1 MNFDHV
7 LTKYRAESLNTRSQG
22 DKFERLMQRYLQTDP
37 IYSNKLDKVWLWN
50 EFPFRSHF
58 GGNDTGIDLVAV
70 TFSGEY
76 WAIQC
81 KFFAESAT
89 MDKGHVDSFLATS
102 GRTFKDEDFLTRGFS
117 HRLWISTTNNWGN
130 NAWQAIQ
137 NQVPAVNRI
146 GLSDLRSAQVDW
158 KKLEGEVHG
167 NAARLAVKSLFDHQK
182 FAVEKSHE
190 HFKTNDRG
198 KLVMACGTGKT
209 FTSLR
214 IAEKETDGKGFILF
228 LVPSISLLSQ
238 TLREWTGDAVEPLNA
253 VCICSD
259 PKVSQ
264 KKAKNEDTDSFSVID
279 LALPASTDIADITKQ
294 VKFARSRQQ
303 DGMTVVFSTYQSIE
317 VIAKAQQAL
326 LPLGYGEFDLIICD
340 EAHRTTGV
348 QLDGEDESAFTKVHN
363 NDFIRAKRRL
373 YMTATPRLYSDDSK
387 GKAALAQATVWSM
400 DNDEHYGDE
409 IYRIGFGEAVEREL
423 LTDYK
428 VLILTL
434 RDEDVPPAVQNALKD
449 TEGKIETDDIPKLIG
464 CINALSKQF
473 IGDDGVAKSI
483 DPAQMRR
490 AVAFCPKITAS
501 KAITNVFNDGT
512 SAYINSLP
520 PDKRVDMVRVSAKH
534 IDGTFAAPERDKL
547 LDWLKQEPENGE
559 CRVLTNVRCLS
570 EGVDVPSLD
579 AVMFLAARNSQVDV
593 VQSVGRV
600 MRKAPGK
607 KFGYIIIPII
617 VPSNIEAEQALDNND
632 RYKVVWTVL
641 NALRAHD
648 DRFNATVNKIELNRH
663 KPDQIIIGAPEISFE
678 RGEPTIRGDL
688 DTTQAKSDIS
698 HQLRLQFEDLQ
709 GVIFA
714 RMVKKVGDRHYW
726 EQWAKSVGDIAI
738 RQVER
743 IKRLIAQGGE
753 HAEAFADFVA
763 GLRKNINPSI
773 TDDEA
778 IDMLSQHIITR
789 PVFDALFEGYSF
801 IKSNPVSVSM
811 QSMLDILDREGDA
824 KEHETL
830 QRFYD
835 FVRRIVKDLDN
846 PAAKQAVV
854 LRLYDNF
861 LKIAF
866 PKMVERL
873 GIVYTPVEVVDFII
887 HSVNDVLK
895 KEFGRELKDRDVH
908 ILDPFTGTGTF
919 ITRLI
924 QSGLIDKASLPHKYK
939 HEIFANEIVLLAY
952 YIAAVNIENAYHDAM
967 AESVS
972 EPPASVGGTDAT
984 AITTSEAI
992 TQRTTQTE
1000 FTPPAHAGGSDMS
1013 YIPFEGICLTDTF
1026 QLGEEGAQD
1035 NLKGETFKQNSERVE
1050 RQKRAPLKVIF
1061 GNPPYSVGQKSAN
1074 DNAQNQKYTRLDGR
1088 ISDTYAKLTSATNKN
1103 SLYDSYF
1110 KAFRWS
1116 TDRLDDNGGVIC
1128 FVSNGSWIDGNAQ
1141 DGFRKSLEKEF
1152 SSIYVFNLRGNQRTS
1167 GELSRKEGG
1176 KIFGSGSR
1184 TPIAITLLVKNPK
1197 ERSEKATIHYHE
1209 FKDYLTREQK
1219 LELVKKSSSVADD
1232 SMLWTTLL
1240 PDEHGDW
1247 LSKRDDAFDEFF
1259 PISPERQYNPSSNS
1273 VFIINSPGIQSNRDQ
1288 WVYNFG
1294 RRQLESN
1301 IPTTLSFYND
1311 LVKRR
1316 NEAVEKNPQ
1325 IEVESLIQRDE
1336 RKIKW
1341 TPGLIEDFAK
1351 GNTAEYEPTKIR
1363 PVLYRP
1369 FTKQRLYFG
1378 ERLIHRRGKSK
1389 NYFPKPELSNLI
1401 ICLSG
1406 VGDTKDF
1413 SLIITD
1419 GDCDVQLQSNG
1430 QCFPLYYYEENRP
1443 DNPTLFD
1450 TAGEPQFVRRD
1461 GVSDFI
1467 AKRAKEQYATAIKK
1481 EDIFYYVYGFL
1492 HSPEF
1497 RQKFANDL
1505 KKMLPRIPLVDDLKD
1520 FVAFSKAGRAL
1531 AQLHLNYEKVS
1542 AYPDLKVTGDEI
1554 NNFRV
1559 GKMYFVDK
1567 TTKEAIRYNGDII
1580 VSNIPAKAYEY
1591 VINGKSAIEWI
1602 MERYQ
1607 YKQDK
1612 DSQIINDPN
1621 NWSEEVG
1628 NPRYML
1634 DLLLSIINVSVQTV
1648 DIVDDLPK
1656 VKFE

>member
-1 MNFDHV
+1 MPFDT
-7 LTKYRAESLNTRSQG
+7 LLEKYRAESLNMRTQG
-22 DKFERLMQRYLQTDP
+22 DKFERLMQRYFQTDP
-37 IYSNKLDKVWLWN
+37 TFANTFDKVWLWN
-50 EFPFRSHF
+50 EFPFRNQF
-58 GGNDTGIDLVAV
+58 GGSDTGIDLVAA

-81 KFFAESAT
+81 KFYAETAT
-89 MDKGHVDSFLATS
+89 MDKSHVDGFITTS
-102 GRTFKDEDFLTRGFS
+102 ARTFIDEDAKTSSFA
-117 HRLWISTTNNWGN
+117 HRLWISTTHNWGN
-130 NAWQAIQ
+130 NAEQAIR
-137 NQVPAVNRI
+137 NQAPPVNRI
-146 GLSDLRSAQVDW
+146 GLSDLRQAPVDW
-158 KKLEGEVHG
+158 EKLEREVHG
-167 NAARLAVKSLFDHQK
+167 KDARSEAKTIKDHQR
-182 FAVEKSHE
+182 FALEKAHE
-190 HFKTNDRG
+190 HFKTKDRG
-198 KLVMACGTGKT
+198 KLIMACGTGKT
-209 FTSLR
+209 FTSLK
-214 IAEKETDGKGFILF
+214 IAEKETDGKGFVLF

-238 TLREWTGDAVEPLNA
+238 TLREWTGDAAEPIHPI
-253 VCICSD
+253 CICSD
-259 PKVSQ
+259 PKVSEQ
-264 KKAKNEDTDSFSVID
+264 KKKNEDTDSFSVID
-279 LALPASTDIADITKQ
+279 LALPASTNIADITKQ
-294 VKFARSRQQ
+294 VQFARSQQQ

-363 NDFIRAKRRL
+363 NDFIAAKRRL

-400 DNDEHYGDE
+400 DNEYHYGDE

-434 RDEDVPPAVQNALKD
+434 RDEDVPAAVQNALKD

-483 DPAQMRR
+483 DPSPMRR
-490 AVAFCPKITAS
+490 AVAFCPKIVSS

-520 PDKRVDMVRVSAKH
+520 PDKRVDMVKVSAKH

-600 MRKAPGK
+600 MRLAPGK

-617 VPSNIEAEQALDNND
+617 VPSDIEAEKALDTNE

-678 RGEPTIRGDL
+678 RGEATLRTDL
-688 DTTQAKSDIS
+688 DTTEAKKDIS

-726 EQWAKSVGDIAI
+726 EQWAKSVGDIAV

-743 IKRLIAQGGE
+743 IKRLIAQGGK

-801 IKSNPVSVSM
+801 IRSNPVSVSM
-811 QSMLDILDREGDA
+811 QSMLDILDREGDV

-861 LKIAF
+861 FKIAF

-873 GIVYTPVEVVDFII
+873 GIVYTPVEVVDYII
-887 HSVNDVLK
+887 LSVNDVLK
-895 KEFGRELKDRDVH
+895 KEFGKELKDRDVH

-924 QSGLIDKASLPHKYK
+924 QSGLIDKESLPHKYK
-939 HEIFANEIVLLAY
+939 NEIFANEIVLLAY
-952 YIAAVNIENAYHDAM
+952 YIAAVNIENAYHDVM
-967 AESVS
+967 AEAASDLSGPGSATIDPVS
-972 EPPASVGGTDAT
+972 DAT
-984 AITTSEAI
+984 TA
-992 TQRTTQTE
+992 
-1000 FTPPAHAGGSDMS
+1000 

-1026 QLGEEGAQD
+1026 QLGEEGAQTEM
-1035 NLKGETFKQNSERVE
+1035 KGEGFKQNSERVE

-1061 GNPPYSVGQKSAN
+1061 GNPPYSVGQRSAN
-1074 DNAQNQKYTRLDGR
+1074 DNAQNQKYTRLDNR
-1088 ISDTYAKLTSATNKN
+1088 ISDTYAKMTSATNKN

-1116 TDRLDDNGGVIC
+1116 TDRLDFNGGVIC

-1184 TPIAITLLVKNPK
+1184 TPIAITLLVKKPK
-1197 ERSEKATIHYHE
+1197 NDKSDEKASIYYHDIG
-1209 FKDYLTREQK
+1209 DYLSREQK
-1219 LELVKKSSSVADD
+1219 LASIKSFESFGGERTFERVTPNA
-1232 SMLWTTLL
+1232 
-1240 PDEHGDW
+1240 EGDW
-1247 LSKRDDAFDEFF
+1247 LKKRSGSFANYLPIGDKSGAKIPAFFEAKYSNGIKTNRDAWMYNFSGSQVCDNALKTISFFNEQSDEFG
-1259 PISPERQYNPSSNS
+1259 EQVKLNPKLTVEN
-1273 VFIINSPGIQSNRDQ
+1273 FIDKD
-1288 WVYNFG
+1288 
-1294 RRQLESN
+1294 
-1301 IPTTLSFYND
+1301 T
-1311 LVKRR
+1311 
-1316 NEAVEKNPQ
+1316 
-1325 IEVESLIQRDE
+1325 
-1336 RKIKW
+1336 
-1341 TPGLIEDFAK
+1341 
-1351 GNTAEYEPTKIR
+1351 TKISWSR
-1363 PVLYRP
+1363 SLRYDISKHRKYEFNSKKLRKALYRP
-1369 FTKQRLYFG
+1369 FVRQNVYFSRDIVNDLAKV
-1378 ERLIHRRGKSK
+1378 EVL
-1389 NYFPKPELSNLI
+1389 FPKHDSENILICVPGLGVSN
-1401 ICLSG
+1401 
-1406 VGDTKDF
+1406 DF
-1413 SLIITD
+1413 SAIITD
-1419 GDCDVQLQSNG
+1419 QLPDLELIGKS

-1467 AKRAKEQYATAIKK
+1467 AKRAKEQYGTAIKK

-1492 HSPEF
+1492 HSPEY

-1505 KKMLPRIPLVDDLKD
+1505 KKMLPRIPLVDELSD
-1520 FVAFSKAGRAL
+1520 FVSFAKAGRKL
-1531 AQLHLNYEKVS
+1531 ADLHLNYETVEPFKGVT
-1542 AYPDLKVTGDEI
+1542 VTGDES

-1559 GKMYFVDK
+1559 GKMRFPAKDRK
-1567 TTKEAIRYNGDII
+1567 DTIQFNSSIT
-1580 VSNIPAKAYEY
+1580 VSNIPAKAYKY

-1607 YKQDK
+1607 VKK
-1612 DSQIINDPN
+1612 DPVSLITNDPN

-1628 NPRYML
+1628 NDRYIL
-1634 DLLLSIINVSVQTV
+1634 DLLLSIINVSIQTV
-1648 DIVDDLPK
+1648 DIVASLPK
-1656 VKFE
+1656 PKFE